1 MPGVPELR
9 ERTAR
14 WCLGLRSAGVRKL
27 DPGEAEQLR
36 GQARMALRRLWLLI
50 PIAILIVLSF
60 GGFALLMGPDP
71 SEPPWYRL
79 VPACILLVLGGGFLP
94 AAALLISRDIM
105 RDRRATLVDLRSGVV
120 EQFRVEESGLPAD
133 PAAGDKASEGEI
145 VLSADVLP
153 FSKQVLLLNGAR
165 PAKRRQAQVYESA
178 PPPGAVAR
186 YALPADLL
194 EDILA
199 SPPADGQLDRRRLTQ
214 AERVE
219 IADRARRARRPS
231 LGLLLLLLCAFVG
244 TVSSLASPPA
254 PTTAAHGFCPSCS
267 RCSPSS
273 ACVSSFRTGCC
284 RACSRP
290 IRMTAGC
297 SCGTD
302 GNRIRRR
309 WKCCRD
315 QD

>member
-1 MPGVPELR
+1 
-9 ERTAR
+9 
-14 WCLGLRSAGVRKL
+14 
-27 DPGEAEQLR
+27 
-36 GQARMALRRLWLLI
+36 MALRRLWLLI

-244 TVSSLASPPA
+244 TVSSLASII
-254 PTTAAHGFCPSCS
+254 TGAASADHGRAWILPVLFSVFAVFRVREFFQDWMLS
-267 RCSPSS
+267 RLLE
-273 ACVSSFRTGCC
+273 A
-284 RACSRP
+284 
-290 IRMTAGC
+290 
-297 SCGTD
+297 
-302 GNRIRRR
+302 
-309 WKCCRD
+309 D
-315 QD
+315 QDDGWVLVWHGRQSDPSPVEVLPRSRLIWSVASAPSKWRLTASRVRG